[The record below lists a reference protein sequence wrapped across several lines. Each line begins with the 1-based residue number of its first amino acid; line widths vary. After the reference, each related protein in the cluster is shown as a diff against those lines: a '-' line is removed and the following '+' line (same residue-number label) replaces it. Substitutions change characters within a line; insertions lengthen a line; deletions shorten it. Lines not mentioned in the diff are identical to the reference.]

1 MPEQSKKTQE
11 NIQKLAI
18 KLAGEAG
25 RILDEQFRK
34 PLSVEYKDQSRLDP
48 VTNIDKQ
55 IQTYLQNSIKSHFP
69 DHGFLGEEENSEAI
83 QKESASE
90 FLWVV
95 DPIDGTKNFIAGLPI
110 YACSIAV
117 LYRGC
122 PYMGAIFL
130 PWPNSGGGSILHAMR
145 GSGAYLND
153 EKIIPPEHDQ
163 VSDFSGL
170 KTLPGSFTNLFNPS
184 QVLKN
189 KIGDFRMT
197 GSIAYEMGIS
207 ALGITELMVSSAPS
221 IWDVAAGICI
231 VVESGGLVMEGVS
244 RRKRFRILE
253 EFKWSDFTTFNA
265 DNLPFENLTASNLR
279 KWRKPL
285 IAGSPKVVKFTA
297 SNLRKR

>member
-1 MPEQSKKTQE
+1 MSEQSKKTQE

-34 PLSVEYKDQSRLDP
+34 PLSIEYKDKSKLDP

-55 IQTYLQNSIKSHFP
+55 IQTHLQNSIKSHFP
-69 DHGFLGEEENSEAI
+69 EHGFLGEEENSETA
-83 QKESASE
+83 QKESVSE

-145 GSGAYLND
+145 GLGAYFND
-153 EKIIPPEHDQ
+153 EKI
-163 VSDFSGL
+163 VSPKNGQESEFSGL

-197 GSIAYEMGIS
+197 GSIAYEMGMS

-244 RRKRFRILE
+244 RKKRLKILE
-253 EFKWSDFTTFNA
+253 GFKWSDFTTFNT
-265 DNLPFENLTASNLR
+265 DNLPFENLTTSNLR
-279 KWRKPL
+279 KWRNPL

-297 SNLRKR
+297 SNLKKR